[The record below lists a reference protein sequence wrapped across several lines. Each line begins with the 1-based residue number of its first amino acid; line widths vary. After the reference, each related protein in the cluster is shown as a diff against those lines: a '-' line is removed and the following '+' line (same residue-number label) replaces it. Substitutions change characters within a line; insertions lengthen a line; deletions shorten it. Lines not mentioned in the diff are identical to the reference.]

1 MGIPTW
7 TPGEV
12 LAAADVNA
20 WFVPLAAYFTAGT
33 QTVNSGTFANVTGV
47 SIATVGT
54 GTYRMECRMYWTPNQ
69 SAGSAKFQLT
79 TGGMTTTAFQGA
91 WFEYVAAAAPGAGTA
106 FGGNA
111 GTLTGL
117 NVTMQS
123 STMGSADRAFHA
135 WAVITVS
142 VAGAL
147 TLQASC
153 STGADTWVIES
164 GYLEL
169 QRLN

>member
-33 QTVNSGTFANVTGV
+33 QTVNSTGFSTVTGM

-54 GTYRMECRMYWTPNQ
+54 GTYAIDARIYWSPNQ
-69 SAGSAKFQLT
+69 SAGSAIFEFT
-79 TGGMTTTAFQGA
+79 TDTMTTTAFQGA
-91 WFEYVAAAAPGAGTA
+91 WFEYVAASAPGSGTA

-117 NVTMQS
+117 NVHMQS
-123 STMGSADRAFHA
+123 STMGGADRAVHI

-142 VAGAL
+142 VSGGF
-147 TLQASC
+147 TLKTACTNGS
-153 STGADTWVIES
+153 DTFVIES
-164 GYLEL
+164 GYMLL
-169 QRLN
+169 QRIN